1 MKVRI
6 IEPYHSPAMQ
16 RWAGPIISNF
26 NTVDLCD
33 EPDINYFIPWHDL
46 AKGKSP
52 SGLDVMFYTH
62 VNPGMEDQLTQAVT
76 NADAIICMS
85 ESGVREI
92 KEICPRGKPVRC
104 IYPYV
109 DGFNP
114 RKLRVGIVGAEQP
127 NGRKGSHQLIDL
139 AWKMDMD
146 PFMFCIVGTG
156 WEYTVEK
163 LKNMGVMVDYHQSIP
178 NLANFYAEMDLILC
192 TGFTEGGPLP
202 LIEALACGKPV
213 LAPPGG
219 LGADIGLMPYHNI
232 EQLIGALK
240 GFVVPIQTQ
249 VDSVS
254 HMNLAT
260 FVEDHRQFFSR
271 LLDEPINNRYEHV
284 DRIVAETGATR
295 LMEIGTWTGQRALS
309 MIRTAHERNPESPD
323 YIGFDLFELA
333 NHDKLVAEGTAS
345 KPPPSANSV
354 FKKLDATGAGLSII
368 RGDTKTTLGQNHNR
382 STYDFI
388 FIDGG
393 HSWETIEND
402 WKEAQN
408 YAHDGTVFLLDDY
421 YYNDPDEV
429 KGIGCQK
436 LVQSLMDKG
445 NWIITMLSPV
455 ETWPQPWGELKIG
468 MVRIEHGDSN

>member
-1 MKVRI
+1 MKIRI

-16 RWAGPIISNF
+16 RWAKPIETNF
-26 NTVDLCD
+26 DMFD
-33 EPDINYFIPWHDL
+33 IGEDIGDPDINYFIPWHDL
-46 AKGKSP
+46 ALGKSWA
-52 SGLDVMFYTH
+52 GLDVMFYTH
-62 VNPGMEDQLTQAVT
+62 TNPNMQAQLEMAVT

-85 ESGVREI
+85 EAGVWEI

-139 AWKMDMD
+139 AWKMNMD

-202 LIEALACGKPV
+202 LIEALACGKSV

-219 LGADIGLMPYHNI
+219 LADDMGLTTYHSMDELVVI
-232 EQLIGALK
+232 LRKLIS
-240 GFVVPIQTQ
+240 PIQEL

-271 LLDEPINNRYEHV
+271 LLDEPITNRYEHV

-309 MIRTAHERNPESPD
+309 MIRTAHERNPEPPD

-382 STYDFI
+382 SPYDFI

-393 HSWETIEND
+393 HSWETIDND

-421 YYNDPDEV
+421 YYNDPAEV

-436 LVQSLMDKG
+436 LVQSLMDEG
-445 NWIITMLSPV
+445 NWIITMLSPI

-468 MVRIEHGDSN
+468 MVRVEHV